1 MPLRP
6 SRSSNPYH
14 PQARMGEKRGRRRL
28 KAVRRQ
34 IDSLDEQILKLVNRR
49 AKLALKI
56 GRIKK
61 RRKWPVFDA
70 KRETFVLKHMQ
81 QANGGP
87 LSSGAIRTIFRTLLS
102 QCRRRE
108 RSSGRKRQ

>member
-1 MPLRP
+1 
-6 SRSSNPYH
+6 
-14 PQARMGEKRGRRRL
+14 MGEKRSQRRL
-28 KAVRRQ
+28 KAVRKQ
-34 IDSLDEQILKLVNRR
+34 IDRLDEQLLKLVNRR

-61 RRKWPVFDA
+61 RRKWPVFDP
-70 KRETFVLKHMQ
+70 KREGFVLKHVQ

-87 LSSGAIRTIFRTLLS
+87 LSAAAIRTIFQTILS

-108 RSSGRKRQ
+108 RSGRKRIG

>member
-1 MPLRP
+1 
-6 SRSSNPYH
+6 
-14 PQARMGEKRGRRRL
+14 MGDKRGRRRL
-28 KAVRRQ
+28 KEVRRQ
-34 IDSLDEQILKLVNRR
+34 IDCLDERLLALVNRR

-70 KRETFVLKHMQ
+70 TREAFVLKHTQ

-87 LSSGAIRTIFRTLLS
+87 LSSGAIRTIFRTILS

-108 RSSGRKRQ
+108 RQSKKRR